1 MFLSTK
7 VIIPIVDLFTDIG
20 TGNYSINNTI
30 FARPISILG
39 IDTVTKMQSLEPIEE
54 YKIGI

>member
-1 MFLSTK
+1 M
-7 VIIPIVDLFTDIG
+7 DLFTDIG